1 MQWLRPWNA
10 TENVCRYEG
19 EEVGIKTTSLM
30 METKIGAAD
39 THKDVH
45 TRILWDSKA
54 TLAGLNGD
62 KALLIELATLFVS
75 ESIKQTTTLNAA
87 ISAHNQAEIKNTA
100 HIIKGAVG
108 HFHAK
113 HASLLASRIE
123 KAASSGDH
131 NQCVQ
136 INSLLQFE
144 MEKLRIALS
153 ELASQE
159 NIKNTEA
166 PTVNLHQ

>member
-1 MQWLRPWNA
+1 MHWLRPWNA
-10 TENVCRYEG
+10 TENICRDEHR
-19 EEVGIKTTSLM
+19 EVGIKTTSLI
-30 METKIGAAD
+30 METKIDTAD

-45 TRILWDSKA
+45 TRILWDPKA

-62 KALLIELATLFVS
+62 KPLFIELATLFVS

-87 ISAHNQAEIKNTA
+87 ISDRNQTEIKNTA

-113 HASLLASRIE
+113 HASLLAAQIE
-123 KAASSGDH
+123 KAASFGDH
-131 NQCVQ
+131 NQCVR

-153 ELASQE
+153 EVASRE
-159 NIKNTEA
+159 NIKDAEA
-166 PTVNLHQ
+166 LTVNLYQ